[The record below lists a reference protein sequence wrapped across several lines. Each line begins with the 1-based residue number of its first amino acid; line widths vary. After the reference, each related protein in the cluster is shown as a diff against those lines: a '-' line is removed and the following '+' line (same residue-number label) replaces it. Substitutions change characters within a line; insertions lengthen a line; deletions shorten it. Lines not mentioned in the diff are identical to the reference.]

1 MTTYRVVWLCICVP
15 LGAVGAALALVR
27 SPEAATLLFAAFVV
41 VGSLL
46 TMCFA
51 PTFGERATGGRL
63 MLLAG
68 GALVAGTSVS
78 AFVGYASLL
87 GAGVLLLPAAVLAGS
102 PYAVKAS
109 SRWLRSV
116 RRPSAAQLDAV
127 VRAFA
132 YASPESVLFR
142 SPELCDLTD
151 EQLCRGWR
159 DSCGNPQRRP
169 SAGQLI
175 AIVGERQMY
184 LDELERRNMD
194 GFAAWLASGP
204 QAEDPFPYLVGDAG
218 PVTTV
223 DWDELT
229 RGQG

>member
-15 LGAVGAALALVR
+15 LGAVGAAVALVR
-27 SPEAATLLFAAFVV
+27 SPEAATLLFAAFGV

-87 GAGVLLLPAAVLAGS
+87 GAGVLLLAAAVLAGS

-142 SPELCDLTD
+142 S
-151 EQLCRGWR
+151 R
-159 DSCGNPQRRP
+159 SCVTSPMSS
-169 SAGQLI
+169 SA
-175 AIVGERQMY
+175 
-184 LDELERRNMD
+184 
-194 GFAAWLASGP
+194 
-204 QAEDPFPYLVGDAG
+204 DAG
-218 PVTTV
+218 EPAAR
-223 DWDELT
+223 T
-229 RGQG
+229 RSDGRLPAS